1 VSDNKVIALAGN
13 PNVGK
18 STLFNQLTGL
28 RQHTGNWPGKTVALA
43 SGVCRRWGQ
52 HFELTDLPGA
62 YSLAA
67 RSAEEEVARDFL
79 CCGAADGV
87 VVVCDATCLKRNLN
101 LALQI
106 LEMTGRALI
115 CINLIDEAD
124 RRGIR
129 IDLAQ
134 LSSMTGAAAVAVS
147 ARGKRGLRELVRQM
161 GLIGA
166 AGSAPYKA
174 PYPPAVEEAV
184 RLVEVQLPKR
194 QGQAMSDR
202 WIALRMIEGDS
213 SLEGHPALA
222 PYRTEEVLA
231 AVDAAREALARDG
244 YPPETLASTLV
255 ESLYRASD
263 AICRLCVLG
272 GEQAAFNRQLAID
285 RLVTSR
291 ALGIALMLA
300 LLAAAFYLTIAGANY
315 PSAWLSALFDRGGQA
330 LSARLPPGWLSGLLI
345 DGVYRV
351 TAWVVAVMLPPMA
364 IFFPLF
370 TLLEDSGYLPRVS
383 FNLDGAFARCH
394 ACGKQS
400 LTMCM
405 GLGCNAAGVIG
416 CRIIDSPRERLIA
429 ILTNAMVPCNGRFPA
444 MVMLLG
450 LLFAGSSYPAAL
462 SALGLT
468 AIIALGVAATL
479 AASRLLSAT
488 ILRGVASA
496 FTLELP
502 PYRRPEIGKVLVRS
516 LLDRTIYVLGR
527 ALVVA
532 APAGAVLFVMAN
544 VHAGG
549 VSLLGRMAA
558 WLDPFARVLGLDGMI
573 LTAFILGFPAN
584 EIVLPVAAMG
594 YLSAGVLREAPSLA
608 ALWSLLIQ
616 NGWTGLTIVCF
627 LLFSLMHWPCSTTCL
642 TIWRETRSL
651 KWTLVSILLPTLF
664 GMALCALVAFVWR
677 LIS

>member
-1 VSDNKVIALAGN
+1 
-13 PNVGK
+13 
-18 STLFNQLTGL
+18 
-28 RQHTGNWPGKTVALA
+28 
-43 SGVCRRWGQ
+43 
-52 HFELTDLPGA
+52 
-62 YSLAA
+62 
-67 RSAEEEVARDFL
+67 
-79 CCGAADGV
+79 
-87 VVVCDATCLKRNLN
+87 
-101 LALQI
+101 
-106 LEMTGRALI
+106 M
-115 CINLIDEAD
+115 
-124 RRGIR
+124 
-129 IDLAQ
+129 
-134 LSSMTGAAAVAVS
+134 
-147 ARGKRGLRELVRQM
+147 
-161 GLIGA
+161 
-166 AGSAPYKA
+166 
-174 PYPPAVEEAV
+174 
-184 RLVEVQLPKR
+184 
-194 QGQAMSDR
+194 
-202 WIALRMIEGDS
+202 
-213 SLEGHPALA
+213 
-222 PYRTEEVLA
+222 
-231 AVDAAREALARDG
+231 
-244 YPPETLASTLV
+244 
-255 ESLYRASD
+255 
-263 AICRLCVLG
+263 LG

-468 AIIALGVAATL
+468 ALIALGVAATL

-549 VSLLGRMAA
+549 VSLLSRMAA

-627 LLFSLMHWPCSTTCL
+627 LLFSLLHWPCSTTCL

-677 LIS
+677 LIP